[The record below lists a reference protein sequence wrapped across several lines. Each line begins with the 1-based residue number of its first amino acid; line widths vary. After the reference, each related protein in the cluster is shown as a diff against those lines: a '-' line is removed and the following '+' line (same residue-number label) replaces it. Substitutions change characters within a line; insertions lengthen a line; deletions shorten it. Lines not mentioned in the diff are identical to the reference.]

1 MYRYLQ
7 LLLIGLLLAS
17 SAGAAD
23 LAPPQLEMEIPYGR
37 LSLRQA
43 QQQAIESSPGV
54 AEAVARV
61 EKAKAVVDQVRS
73 TMLPQA
79 GISLSRQWQDL
90 SIQPDWAPEYR
101 YNDAVKNFTAGVQV
115 NWLLFDG
122 FSRRA
127 SILAAQAQTMAT
139 VEATNEARRLLAEAV
154 AGAYYQAQLAAEGMQ
169 IARQNQIFNR
179 KLESDAQKRWRAGV
193 IPEAEMLNFTVRALQ
208 AENDFLEAR
217 QNFELVCSVLAE
229 LMALPDARLSRDLYP
244 CSSDSLGELDEL
256 PDYEDELDYA
266 LQQRPDLRAL
276 VASRDA
282 LHQQQTAARGSFY
295 PKLSLAGGYQFEEL
309 TDTASVDQHERIS
322 YVGLNLNWELF
333 SGGRRGAKLRETQAD
348 LLQLNHQQQQKVL
361 EIQAGLR
368 QGLVKAGAARAIYER
383 QRYTLSLVQK
393 IRDHI
398 EKAYAAG
405 SATLT
410 RLNEAQTDLV
420 RVSAAVAASRITYLQ
435 QLESLKATSGRI
447 LDELELPHQKVK
459 LSGFVF

>member
-1 MYRYLQ
+1 MYSY
-7 LLLIGLLLAS
+7 LLLLVISLLSATSVMAAEPVPLA
-17 SAGAAD
+17 
-23 LAPPQLEMEIPYGR
+23 LEMEIPYGS

-43 QQQAIESSPGV
+43 QLRAIEASPGV
-54 AEAVARV
+54 AETLARV
-61 EKAKAVVDQVRS
+61 QKAQAVVDQARS

-79 GISLSRQWQDL
+79 GVSLSRQWQDL

-127 SILAAQAQTMAT
+127 SILAAQAQTKAAFD
-139 VEATNEARRLLAEAV
+139 ATNEARRLLAEAV

-179 KLESDAQKRWRAGV
+179 KLESDAEKRWQAGV

-217 QNFELVCSVLAE
+217 QNFNLVCSVLAE
-229 LMALPDARLSRDLYP
+229 LMALPDARLTRDLYP
-244 CSSDSLGELDEL
+244 CSSDALADLGEL
-256 PDYEDELDYA
+256 PDYQSELDYA
-266 LQQRPDLRAL
+266 LQQRPDLRVLA
-276 VASRDA
+276 ANRDA
-282 LHQQQTAARGSFY
+282 LRQQQNAARGSFY
-295 PKLSLAGGYQFEEL
+295 PKLSLAGGYQFEQL
-309 TDTASVDQHERIS
+309 TDTDSVDQHERIS

-348 LLQLNHQQQQKVL
+348 LLQLNHQQEQKIL
-361 EIQAGLR
+361 EVQAGLR
-368 QGLVKAGAARAIYER
+368 QGLVKAGAARAVYQR

-447 LDELELPHQKVK
+447 LDELELPYQEVEFSK
-459 LSGFVF
+459 FVF